1 MKNNL
6 HVNSG
11 LNLTNFKEDFPYFI
25 IRIDNYM
32 LKLFKGDKYGLFTFL
47 AGYNWAKPS
56 AISFAVISNIFSQM
70 IVHLLNY
77 LI

>member
-1 MKNNL
+1 
-6 HVNSG
+6 
-11 LNLTNFKEDFPYFI
+11 
-25 IRIDNYM
+25 M

-47 AGYNWAKPS
+47 ADYYWAKPS

-70 IVHLLNY
+70 IVHLLDY